1 MEIYQKKRL
10 SSILGVTLASVAVLA
25 VANAADIY
33 PGPTSTGGIVDWAG
47 FYIGANIGGAW
58 AELNTTDIFGLYGT
72 PAAGFVNDNSGVF
85 GGAQLGYNY
94 QRGNFVI
101 GPEADLGGM
110 DISGAKSNL
119 PGFTDSA
126 GSGFYAD
133 ITGRI
138 GFAVNPAL
146 YLYAKGGYAYFSGG
160 VSHTDTF
167 IPSVVSTSG
176 LSGWTAGGGAEW
188 KFNPSWSVK
197 VEYLHFDFGDN
208 TLYDANGVCTPSAC
222 PFKDHFVVDT
232 AKVGINYFVSSIYE
246 PLK

>member
-1 MEIYQKKRL
+1 MGTYQKKRL
-10 SSILGVTLASVAVLA
+10 SGILGVTLASVAVLA
-25 VANAADIY
+25 VANAADMY
-33 PGPTSTGGIVDWAG
+33 PGPTPTGGVVDWAG

-58 AELNTTDIFGLYGT
+58 GELNTTDIFGLYGT
-72 PAAGFVNDNSGVF
+72 PVGVFVNDTSGVF
-85 GGAQLGYNY
+85 GGAQLGYNF
-94 QRGNFVI
+94 QRGNFII

-110 DISGAKSNL
+110 GISGAKSNA
-119 PGFTDSA
+119 PGFQDSVA
-126 GSGFYAD
+126 SGFYAD

-146 YLYAKGGYAYFSGG
+146 YLYAKGGYAYFSGSI
-160 VSHTDTF
+160 SHTDTF
-167 IPSVVSTSG
+167 IPSTVSASD

-197 VEYLHFDFGDN
+197 IEYLHFDFGDN
-208 TLYDANGVCTPSAC
+208 TLYDANGTCTPSAC